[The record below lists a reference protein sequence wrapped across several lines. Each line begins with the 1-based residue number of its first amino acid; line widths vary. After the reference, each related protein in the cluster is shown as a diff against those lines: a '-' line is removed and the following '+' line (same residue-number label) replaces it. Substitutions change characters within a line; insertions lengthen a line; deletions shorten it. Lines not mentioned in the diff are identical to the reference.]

1 MKITKKHNDG
11 LTAFC
16 TLKTGDTFLF
26 DHLIYL
32 KLDRIDPADDGDY
45 INAICLDSG
54 EVDGFNA
61 ETRVKRVN
69 TELIVEV

>member
-11 LTAFC
+11 LTTFY

-26 DHLIYL
+26 DNEVYL
-32 KLDRIDPADDGDY
+32 KLDSIYPDEGDF
-45 INAICLDSG
+45 INAICLNDG
-54 EVDGFNA
+54 DVAGFNA
-61 ETRVKRVN
+61 ETRVKIVQ